1 MRYWQTGKGWRLG
14 WDGDKGLIG
23 ADTWAVEVSAEEF
36 ADFCRL
42 VTQLSQVMQ
51 EMESELADQ
60 ESVECDLSTNLLY
73 LRATGFPAGYE
84 LYLQILGD
92 RPMEGI
98 WAVEAVP
105 ELLWAIAEVQ
115 PLLCPTLD

>member
-1 MRYWQTGKGWRLG
+1 MKYWQTGKGWRLG
-14 WDGDKGLIG
+14 WDGAKGLIG

-98 WAVEAVP
+98 WSAEAVP
-105 ELLWAIAEVQ
+105 ELLLAIAEVQ